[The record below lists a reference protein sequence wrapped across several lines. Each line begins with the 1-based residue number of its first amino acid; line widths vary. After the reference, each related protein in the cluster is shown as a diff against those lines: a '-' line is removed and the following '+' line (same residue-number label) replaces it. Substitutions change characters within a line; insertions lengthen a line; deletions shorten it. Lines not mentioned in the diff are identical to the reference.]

1 MKKIRV
7 AIVGLGVVGLK
18 RKFFLSKNKKY
29 QIKYVS
35 DIKFKKTI
43 Y

>member
-7 AIVGLGVVGLK
+7 AIVGLGVVGIK
-18 RKFFLSKNKKY
+18 ESFFIKNNKY
-29 QIKYVS
+29 LIKYVS
-35 DIKFKKTI
+35 DIKFKRI

>member
-18 RKFFLSKNKKY
+18 RNFFYLKIENTQLSM
-29 QIKYVS
+29 
-35 DIKFKKTI
+35 
-43 Y
+43 